1 MNDSD
6 FTFGKPCKPF
16 YNSWHY
22 WLILSYMCLGILL
35 EVDDEIFQKVIKIR
49 DRVPTPDFLLDYL
62 LSFKDGREVHQETI
76 AENQFKS
83 RVKLLKEKG
92 ADMAAADF
100 NKYLIKQWFKDYK
113 RMGWEESHMEDY
125 HTGYWSFETRAIVK
139 ILKIDDSSLKGVP
152 YYPYDLV

>member
-1 MNDSD
+1 M
-6 FTFGKPCKPF
+6 
-16 YNSWHY
+16 
-22 WLILSYMCLGILL
+22 GILL